1 MSALFSTFGGIFGHI
16 QIFGGGSGDLF
27 TTLAIA
33 ATIFMALVLSFRAY
47 QGGGPLINRFSALA
61 TRRATARAADTGRP
75 RRFGAKAGVGVLRRL
90 VDSLKLTRGDEAE
103 KNANLLTQAG
113 WRTREALVIYVGIRL
128 ILPCL
133 LTSLAI
139 IIAAP
144 FVSSGFKLAEVGAGV
159 AIFATYMPALA
170 LRRIIGA
177 RQTRFYR
184 ALPDALDLLM
194 ICAESGQ
201 GIDGALARV
210 AREFR
215 RFLPEMADELQL
227 TALELGFLPNRR
239 DALANLAKRVNIP
252 GVRSL
257 TNTLIQTE
265 RYGTPLSQAM
275 RVMGAEMREERMM
288 KAEEKAAKLPAI
300 MTIPMIV
307 FILPAMFL
315 VLAGPAII
323 QVIKAFG

>member
-1 MSALFSTFGGIFGHI
+1 MSALVSTFGGL
-16 QIFGGGSGDLF
+16 FGGGNGGGNGDILI
-27 TTLAIA
+27 TLAVA
-33 ATIFMALVLSFRAY
+33 ATVFMALVLSFRAY
-47 QGGGPLINRFSALA
+47 QGGGALMNRFSALA

-75 RRFGAKAGVGVLRRL
+75 RRFGAKAGVGMLRRL

-128 ILPCL
+128 ILPCV

-139 IIAAP
+139 IIAVP
-144 FVSSGFKLAEVGAGV
+144 FVSSGFKLAEIGAGV
-159 AIFATYMPALA
+159 AIFATYLPALA

-265 RYGTPLSQAM
+265 RYGTPLTQAM

>member
-1 MSALFSTFGGIFGHI
+1 MSALVSTFGGM
-16 QIFGGGSGDLF
+16 FGGGGNGGGNGDILI
-27 TTLAIA
+27 TLAVA
-33 ATIFMALVLSFRAY
+33 ATVFMALVLSYRAY
-47 QGGGPLINRFSALA
+47 MGGGALMNRFSALA

-75 RRFGAKAGVGVLRRL
+75 RRFGAKAGVGMLRRL

-103 KNANLLTQAG
+103 KNVNLLTQAG

-128 ILPCL
+128 ILPCV

-139 IIAAP
+139 IIAVP
-144 FVSSGFKLAEVGAGV
+144 FVNSGFKLAEIGAGV

-170 LRRIIGA
+170 LRRIISA

-239 DALANLAKRVNIP
+239 DALSNLAKRVNIP

-265 RYGTPLSQAM
+265 RYGTPLTQAM

-300 MTIPMIV
+300 MTIPMII

>member
-1 MSALFSTFGGIFGHI
+1 MSALFSII
-16 QIFGGGSGDLF
+16 GGGD
-27 TTLAIA
+27 A
-33 ATIFMALVLSFRAY
+33 FMTLVLAVS
-47 QGGGPLINRFSALA
+47 IFSALLLA
-61 TRRATARAADTGRP
+61 YLAYQEGGTLIHRLTAIANRRTNARAVDTGRSH
-75 RRFGAKAGVGVLRRL
+75 RFGAKAGVSVLRRL
-90 VDSLKLTRGDEAE
+90 ADSLKLTRGAEAE
-103 KNANLLTQAG
+103 KNASLLTQAG
-113 WRTREALVIYVGIRL
+113 WRTREALVVYVGIRL
-128 ILPCL
+128 LLPCT

-139 IIAAP
+139 ILTAP
-144 FVSSGFKLAEVGAGV
+144 FMDSGFKLAMVGACTAV
-159 AIFATYMPALA
+159 FATYLPPLV
-170 LRRIIGA
+170 LQRIIAG
-177 RQTRFYR
+177 RQHRFYK

-201 GIDGALARV
+201 GIDGALQRV

-215 RFLPEMADELQL
+215 RFMPEMADELQL

-252 GVRSL
+252 GVRTL

-265 RYGTPLSQAM
+265 RYGTPLTQAM
-275 RVMGAEMREERMM
+275 RVMGAELREERMM

-315 VLAGPAII
+315 VLVGPAVV
-323 QVIKAFG
+323 QVVKAFH